1 MDQYESDFTTR
12 ICSPELI
19 TNLLINVL
27 LHLSVLLIEN

>member
-12 ICSPELI
+12 ICSHELI
-19 TNLLINVL
+19 TDLLINVL